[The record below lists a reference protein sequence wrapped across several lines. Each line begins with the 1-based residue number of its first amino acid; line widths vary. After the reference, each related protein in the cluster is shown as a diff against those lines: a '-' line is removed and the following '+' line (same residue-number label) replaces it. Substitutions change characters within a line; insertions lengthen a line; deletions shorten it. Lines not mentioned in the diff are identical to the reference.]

1 MKLVIDRNKN
11 RNGKKYGNGNTRGA
25 LARWDDGMGSLT
37 GMDGGVPI
45 DRAAGSE
52 CCCSAVAPCAVRTA
66 DVSFSKWDEERR
78 GDQERPGIEPVR
90 WPLRRG
96 GLRLRHGMDDT
107 ALAARNLERV
117 LYLWRKTQFGMQGR
131 SCGLCF
137 KMFLVL
143 TSWVARAI
151 ARQASI

>member
-1 MKLVIDRNKN
+1 MVIPGRPVFVFDFLPAEPCEIGNRRNKIE
-11 RNGKKYGNGNTRGA
+11 GKKYGNGNTRGA

-78 GDQERPGIEPVR
+78 VGDAGSSALLDLSGAWLCDGYGRSE
-90 WPLRRG
+90 L
-96 GLRLRHGMDDT
+96 DDEI
-107 ALAARNLERV
+107 LKV
-117 LYLWRKTQFGMQGR
+117 LYLGITVWDAGWVFVSR
-131 SCGLCF
+131 CF
-137 KMFLVL
+137 
-143 TSWVARAI
+143 
-151 ARQASI
+151 